1 MTSAKLPISIVIA
14 DDHPVVLRGITALLE
29 SNSDLSIVAACPD
42 GTAALDAVRKLAPD
56 IAVLDIAMPGLSGL
70 EVLTAIGAERLETKT
85 ILLTVAAED
94 SQILTAVASGARA
107 VLLKDT
113 APDELVRCIRDVAV
127 GRSWLP
133 GGTIAP
139 VLERETGRQTE
150 AMRIIKALTRREL
163 QVMMLVSEGLSNKEV
178 ARRLTMSEGTVKI
191 HLHNIYQKVG
201 ARNRTILTMLAIA
214 HRDQL
219 ISASDMK

>member
-29 SNSDLSIVAACPD
+29 SNSDLSIVATCPD

-70 EVLTAIGAERLETKT
+70 EVLTAIGAERLQTKT

-133 GGTIAP
+133 GDTIAP